1 MAAPARDTLLVIRDS
16 DVVVCEVGWKK
27 SYRGLSKEGFNQ
39 IEGQRERSDKKD
51 TREPSRS
58 SGAFEKAVFGFEI
71 ALSLSLSP
79 SHSITESK
87 ENNEMYLISD
97 PSLPYF

>member
-1 MAAPARDTLLVIRDS
+1 M
-16 DVVVCEVGWKK
+16 EKK

-79 SHSITESK
+79 PLSF
-87 ENNEMYLISD
+87 NNGE
-97 PSLPYF
+97 